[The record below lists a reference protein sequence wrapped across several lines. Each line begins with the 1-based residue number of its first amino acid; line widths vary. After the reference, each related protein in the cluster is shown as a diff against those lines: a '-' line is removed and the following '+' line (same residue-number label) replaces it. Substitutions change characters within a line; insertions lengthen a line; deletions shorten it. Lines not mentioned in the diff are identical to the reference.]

1 MKKAYVKPALYA
13 ERFAIAEH
21 VAACAYQTTFG
32 TNCPIIADEVT
43 FFTSEPPCNEDGMML
58 ITGAGLELSAVTVEQ
73 LINVVNPTCYNS
85 LQDYHQL
92 FVS

>member
-32 TNCPIIADEVT
+32 TDCPIVADEVK
-43 FFTSEPPCNEDGMML
+43 FFTNDIACNEDGMAL
-58 ITGAGLELSAVTVEQ
+58 ILGAGLQLETVTVEQ